1 MGGDML
7 SPIIGIPRGRKA
19 PDTPG
24 WQEMSAEDHAKNL
37 TRRNGCNR
45 GVRLDN
51 YATLDPDSLAAR
63 ELQAKWLKEGVLTPT
78 VAWRTAS
85 GAERWLYLR
94 PPELTD
100 PLSITAIKYQLR
112 TGNGLQDVIPPSYVK
127 DTEKG
132 IDGHYAWLPDQ
143 DPESIE
149 PAPLPDLIFQYFLTH
164 SNYNVNT
171 NNSNSCASRL
181 DFSRGGRDESLFHLA
196 TCLKKGGMGRV
207 DAEKVL
213 VNLAK
218 ICDPPFPEKDALR
231 KIESAWK
238 REISEFNLAA
248 DAREWVLSS
257 SGVFLSSDFVKE
269 AGLSSMSSREF
280 NKNLSKVFERL
291 ANDGLIERNGGR
303 RGCFRRVEKES
314 EIIDFAH
321 ADCSTIFDLRWPAP
335 FHLERLV
342 NLYPKNIVILAGA
355 TNAGKTAL
363 LLNVVRENMD
373 RHKVLY
379 FSSEMGAEELR
390 LRIEKF
396 QLPVSS
402 WRFEARERAANF
414 ADAITP
420 DAVNIIDYFEL
431 TDNFYQVGGEI
442 KKIFD
447 RLTIGIAIIAIQ
459 KDENKEFARG
469 GAFSA
474 EKARLYLSMNP
485 GELKIIKGKNWARPG
500 HNPKGK
506 VFKFKLVDGCN
517 FLEG

>member
-1 MGGDML
+1 ML
-7 SPIIGIPRGRKA
+7 SPMIAIPRGRKR
-19 PDTPG
+19 PNTPG
-24 WQEMSAEDHAKNL
+24 WQEMSAEDHAKAL
-37 TRRNGCNR
+37 ARRTGCNR

-94 PPELTD
+94 PPELTG

-149 PAPLPDLIFQYFLTH
+149 PAPLSEYVLEYFKMH
-164 SNYNVNT
+164 SSKNAHSSIY
-171 NNSNSCASRL
+171 SNDCASRL

-257 SGVFLSSDFVKE
+257 NGVFLSSDFVKE

-291 ANDGLIERNGGR
+291 ANDGLIERHGGR
-303 RGCFRRVEKES
+303 RGCFRRVEKDS
-314 EIIDFAH
+314 EIIDFAT

-342 NLYPKNIVILAGA
+342 KLYPKNIIVVAGA
-355 TNAGKTAL
+355 SNAGKTGL
-363 LLNVVRENMD
+363 LLNVVRENMG
-373 RHKVLY
+373 RHRIIY

-390 LRIEKF
+390 LRLEKF
-396 QLPVSS
+396 QVPISS
-402 WRFEARERAANF
+402 WRFEARERSANF
-414 ADAITP
+414 PDVVVP
-420 DAVNIIDYFEL
+420 DAVNIIDYLEV
-431 TDNFYQVGGEI
+431 TKDFYEVGGEI

-447 RLTIGIAIIAIQ
+447 QLTTGIGIIAIQ
-459 KDENKEFARG
+459 KKEGQDLGRG
-469 GAFSA
+469 GGFTL
-474 EKARLYLSMNP
+474 EKSRLYISMEQ
-485 GELKIIKGKNWARPG
+485 GELKIIKGKNWAKPG
-500 HNPKGK
+500 MNPNGK
-506 VFKFKLVDGCN
+506 VFKFKMVDGCK
-517 FLEG
+517 FVEG